1 MFFFFFVKLFD
12 LKFEFFTGG
21 SSVSTRYV
29 NGRKV
34 TTKRTFAGGVETVK
48 TYEDDALV
56 SHTVNGQDQA
66 GIVFF

>member
-1 MFFFFFVKLFD
+1 M
-12 LKFEFFTGG
+12 
-21 SSVSTRYV
+21 STRYV

-66 GIVFF
+66 GIVFFLKKESVN